1 VLSAESSEPKSLV
14 RGKFGKDP
22 IVETSFLPDRGDV
35 SPYNFF
41 PPLPLSLSPPP
52 PMQLM
57 LNKTLHLMIT
67 VSFGRIG
74 EVLGIH

>member
-1 VLSAESSEPKSLV
+1 V

-35 SPYNFF
+35 SPSNFF
-41 PPLPLSLSPPP
+41 PLLPLSLSLSPP

-74 EVLGIH
+74 EV

>member
-1 VLSAESSEPKSLV
+1 M
-14 RGKFGKDP
+14 
-22 IVETSFLPDRGDV
+22 FLPPI
-35 SPYNFF
+35 SSLFY
-41 PPLPLSLSPPP
+41 LSLSLSPP

-74 EVLGIH
+74 EV

>member
-22 IVETSFLPDRGDV
+22 IVETSFLLDRGDV
-35 SPYNFF
+35 SPSHFF
-41 PPLPLSLSPPP
+41 PLLPLSLSPP

-74 EVLGIH
+74 EV